1 MRAFLSAERRSTP
14 AQPIVNAAD
23 AKSSTA
29 VETETSVVA
38 VRSTREPGIGS
49 ETERRPSASTDHQ
62 ILILGPDVSCEELA
76 GRWGHEHEHV
86 HVLGAGEF
94 RPHAALGGCS
104 LR

>member
-38 VRSTREPGIGS
+38 VRSGVRASPGSDRKRREDQVPRLTIKS
-49 ETERRPSASTDHQ
+49 SFWDPMCRARNW
-62 ILILGPDVSCEELA
+62 LDVGDTNMNMYMC
-76 GRWGHEHEHV
+76 
-86 HVLGAGEF
+86 
-94 RPHAALGGCS
+94 
-104 LR
+104 